1 MHFYQKTLL
10 FGFYFNGR
18 EWIGLFLID
27 LLAEPHSFVPWIS
40 FEARLFILLL
50 QKLVDLEWIIRRNDT
65 RLALNV

>member
-1 MHFYQKTLL
+1 M
-10 FGFYFNGR
+10 
-18 EWIGLFLID
+18 LFLID

-65 RLALNV
+65 RLVLNV